1 MHKEEKE
8 SSLAIAKR
16 PWNGTFGAL
25 ELGQWDD
32 TVGTDAGACLAFHS
46 EAKFEHF
53 ILVQVAVMA
62 ETWVPFIPSTNI
74 F

>member
-32 TVGTDAGACLAFHS
+32 TVGTQMQGMFGFS
-46 EAKFEHF
+46 F
-53 ILVQVAVMA
+53 
-62 ETWVPFIPSTNI
+62 
-74 F
+74 